1 MTSAVI
7 PAHALARA
15 AADAH
20 LQVLAPRLSEWGWS
34 TTWVGDVQLRVDAL
48 GVRADGQ
55 TDPYVVD
62 LEFSTYDVEPPRVLF
77 VMPDPYG
84 QQPTSTSIWWPR
96 FEGAPPFEFALHH
109 AYPYENGTR
118 PGQLVCF
125 SHGRDYYYTGHSP
138 QPGQRWQQGK
148 HTVVATLTRL
158 RHVLT
163 APYYQGPSGADPH

>member
-1 MTSAVI
+1 MAGLAHVFGSRAGVFFDTSAWSPVDLLDFYRQVS
-7 PAHALARA
+7 PE
-15 AADAH
+15 
-20 LQVLAPRLSEWGWS
+20 QVLYAS
-34 TTWVGDVQLRVDAL
+34 D
-48 GVRADGQ
+48 
-55 TDPYVVD
+55 Y
-62 LEFSTYDVEPPRVLF
+62 
-77 VMPDPYG
+77 PYG
-84 QQPTSTSIWWPR
+84 QQPTTTSIWWPR

-138 QPGQRWQQGK
+138 QPGQRWQRGK

-163 APYYQGPSGADPH
+163 APYYKGPSGADSH

>member
-1 MTSAVI
+1 MI

-20 LQVLAPRLSEWGWS
+20 LQVLAPRLSEWGWI
-34 TTWVGDVQLRVDAL
+34 TNWVGDVQLRVDAL

-77 VMPDPYG
+77 VLPDPYG
-84 QQPTSTSIWWPR
+84 QRPTSSSIWWPG
-96 FEGAPPFEFALHH
+96 FEGAPPLDFALHH
-109 AYPYENGTR
+109 AYPYAEGTR

-125 SHGRDYYYTGHSP
+125 SYSRDYYYTGHSP

-163 APYYQGPSGADPH
+163 APYYQGPSGADPY